1 MTSNRSSPTKAARLY
16 CRYSTGHG
24 AALPN
29 MLPTPHIPGK
39 SSPLDANTPP
49 QTALQG
55 LPDIQTGASC
65 QPNHPSKPGAQPPNP
80 HSPTTHHHRA

>member
-16 CRYSTGHG
+16 CRCSTGHG

-29 MLPTPHIPGK
+29 MPPTPHIPRK

-55 LPDIQTGASC
+55 LPDIQTGASR
-65 QPNHPSKPGAQPPNP
+65 QPNRPSESDAQPSNP
-80 HSPTTHHHRA
+80 HRPTTHHHRA